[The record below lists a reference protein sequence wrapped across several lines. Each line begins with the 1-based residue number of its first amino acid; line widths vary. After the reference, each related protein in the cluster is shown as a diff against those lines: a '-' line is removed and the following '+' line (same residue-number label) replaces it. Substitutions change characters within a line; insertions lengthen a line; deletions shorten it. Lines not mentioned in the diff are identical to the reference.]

1 MKKYLIFIGIF
12 LLPALSFAQISK
24 ESLAYRQAGESGK
37 PIQNFQKG
45 YELLTQAQTKEA
57 ISALLAAL
65 SGPSFTLSDYA
76 HLFLAKAYFNLGDY
90 RSAASWSYKI
100 VKKYPKSIL
109 LPEAYLTTVKSYL
122 ALKNPDPALKTL
134 NYIARKFP
142 HSTLLPEARFLT
154 AQTLEKKGDLKKAY
168 IAYQNVEL
176 YHPFSNFAK
185 LSNKKIKALKKS
197 TKSLPVFRPSAQ
209 ALFDKAMLFWDDKDY
224 DTAATYFS
232 KLAKEYPKSPLLNEA
247 LLMLGRA
254 ELQRNK
260 VKLALTDLARAAQ
273 KKGIAD
279 RANFYLAIAYGRNGE
294 LGKAI
299 STLQIILTNHPSSET
314 ADDAA
319 YFIGYYYELD
329 KNMEQALLA
338 YWQLLQ
344 DYAGSER
351 ANAAVWQIGKIYYW
365 GGDYTNAYRY
375 LGLANR
381 YPRGEYSARALFF
394 QGRSAE
400 NLGKKQEAIKIF
412 SDLAER
418 YDFNYYGYRARE
430 KTKNYGVTVKES
442 SPLSKVEFKETIE
455 ELKGNKQNLEALA
468 AIIEIWETANHETLE
483 SSREA
488 RTHLEKCK
496 LLVVSG
502 IASYAAEE
510 AMAAMHY
517 SDQTVEEPIQNE
529 LAMMLQRAG
538 EYRAGIRLVDRKMR
552 KAIVGGDNSAL
563 SPKTWQLAYPKGYF
577 AEVQNDALNYDLDP
591 YLVLAVIREESRF
604 NPKALSRSKAHGL
617 MQIMPKT
624 GQGIASQLK
633 INPFNT
639 KKMFDPTTNIQMG
652 SFYLSSLVKRFDGN
666 LYLALAGYN
675 GGPNRIDRY
684 LKAWY
689 KDPKTFDIDDFVESI
704 PITETRYYV
713 QKVME
718 SYFQYKRIYDNG

>member
-12 LLPALSFAQISK
+12 LLPTLSLAQISK

-37 PIQNFQKG
+37 PIQTFQKG
-45 YELLTQAQTKEA
+45 YALLSEGQTREA
-57 ISALLAAL
+57 IAAFITTL
-65 SGPSFTLSDYA
+65 SVPKFILSDYT
-76 HLFLAKAYFNLGDY
+76 HLLLAKAYFNSGDY
-90 RSAASWSYKI
+90 RSAAAWSYKI

-109 LPEAYLTTVKSYL
+109 LPEAYLITAKSYL
-122 ALKNPDPALKTL
+122 ALNKTDAAIKTFSF
-134 NYIARKFP
+134 IARKFP
-142 HSTLLPEARFLT
+142 HSSLVPEARFLS
-154 AQTLEKKGDLKKAY
+154 AQTLENKGDLKNAY

-176 YHPFSNFAK
+176 YHPFSPFAK
-185 LSNKKIKALKKS
+185 IANKKIKALQKS

-209 ALFDKAMLFWDDKDY
+209 ALFDKAMLFWEDKDY
-224 DTAATYFS
+224 DHAATYFS
-232 KLAKEYPKSPLLNEA
+232 KLAKEYPKSSLLNEA

-260 VKLALTDLARAAQ
+260 VKLALSDLTRAAQ
-273 KKGIAD
+273 KGGLAD

-299 STLQIILTNHPSSET
+299 SILQSILKNHPASEM

-319 YFIGYYYELD
+319 YFIGNYYELS
-329 KNMEQALLA
+329 KNIEQALLA
-338 YWQLLQ
+338 YWQLLK
-344 DYAGSER
+344 DYSGSER

-365 GGDYTNAYRY
+365 AGDYQNAYRY
-375 LGLANR
+375 LALANQ

-394 QGRSAE
+394 QGRAAE
-400 NLGKKQEAIKIF
+400 KMGKPQQAIKIF
-412 SDLAER
+412 TDLAEK

-430 KTKNYGVTVKES
+430 KMKNYGIIPKES
-442 SPLSKVEFKETIE
+442 RPFSGVEFKETIE
-455 ELKGNKQNLEALA
+455 ELKGKKQNLEELA
-468 AIIEIWETANHETLE
+468 AVVEIWEAANQETLE
-483 SSREA
+483 SSKEA
-488 RTHLEKCK
+488 RNHLEKCK

-510 AMAAMHY
+510 AVAAMRY
-517 SDQTVEEPIQNE
+517 SDQNVEEPIQNE

-538 EYRAGIRLVDRKMR
+538 EYRAGIKLVDRKMR
-552 KAIVGGDNSAL
+552 KAIVGGDVSAL

-577 AEVQNDALNYDLDP
+577 IEIQNDALNYNLDP

-617 MQIMPKT
+617 MQIIPKT
-624 GQGIASQLK
+624 GKGIASRLK
-633 INPFNT
+633 IKPFDEQ
-639 KKMFDPTTNIQMG
+639 KMFDPSTNIQMG
-652 SFYLSSLVKRFDGN
+652 TYYLSSLLKKFDGN
-666 LYLALAGYN
+666 FYLALASYN

-684 LKAWY
+684 LKTWY
-689 KDPKTFDIDDFVESI
+689 KDIKAFDVDDFVESI

-718 SYFQYKRIYDNG
+718 SYFQYKRIYGNS